1 MGSRSRCS
9 VARKVNKKV
18 VSQRGNRTSASRA
31 PARPAKKAAAKTAPK
46 PPTHGA
52 TPARKAAGKAVA
64 PPPPPPPAADSGLTT
79 KDIAE
84 LRQALLTKRSQL
96 IGDVTTLHKEAL
108 RSNRQDASG
117 DLSSMPIH
125 MADIGTD
132 NYEQE
137 FTLGLIE
144 GERKNLREIEAALE
158 RIERGTYGLCQAT
171 GRPIGKARLK
181 ANPWAKFCYE
191 YTLEQERG
199 MQRRF

>member
-1 MGSRSRCS
+1 M
-9 VARKVNKKV
+9 ARKVTKKA
-18 VSQRGNRTSASRA
+18 VSQRSSRKPAART
-31 PARPAKKAAAKTAPK
+31 PARTNNKAAAKTAPK
-46 PPTHGA
+46 LASRGP
-52 TPARKAAGKAVA
+52 AAGRKPAGKPAV
-64 PPPPPPPAADSGLTT
+64 PPPPPPPAVESGLTSR
-79 KDIAE
+79 DIAE
-84 LRQALLTKRSQL
+84 LRQALLLKRSQL